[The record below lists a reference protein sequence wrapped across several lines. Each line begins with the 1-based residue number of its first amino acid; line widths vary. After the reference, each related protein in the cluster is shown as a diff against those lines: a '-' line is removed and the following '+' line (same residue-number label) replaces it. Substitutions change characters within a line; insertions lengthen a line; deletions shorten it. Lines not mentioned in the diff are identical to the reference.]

1 MAVHLTRPKSSKG
14 RRRST
19 KTLTFFQN
27 NSESNPQQ
35 SATGSLVS
43 AEFGVGGPDNQ
54 PRSQSRPEMR
64 HSGYLSQNQIQ
75 QNELPDGSAAG
86 QSLNKYKVL
95 PSIEK
100 EKGRSKLSH
109 SENKVVHSLI
119 LTGKQILK
127 SAEACGD
134 GGHTKGQLL
143 GTCSSKNDR
152 MVALSPDT
160 MLLAIKDPGG
170 RRFEQCFHSSDTLLS
185 VRASAEVTYGV
196 KFGGNTT
203 IETMEVPRRSF
214 NDMSLT
220 LAQCGISNKSVLC
233 IFQQDE

>member
-14 RRRST
+14 QRRST
-19 KTLTFFQN
+19 KT
-27 NSESNPQQ
+27 
-35 SATGSLVS
+35 ATGSLVS

-75 QNELPDGSAAG
+75 QNELPDRSAAG

-127 SAEACGD
+127 SAEVGTHTDIFKKACGD

-233 IFQQDE
+233 IFQQDDKRWPL